1 MLGNQ
6 NKSIGGNFLSNMQ
19 QAPQN
24 NVFGQPGAN
33 NTFGNKTNTGLGIF
47 NTNTTQNTNQPNM
60 FTNTA
65 QQPQTNSF
73 FTQPQPQQ
81 QQQPQGLGLGLLNR
95 APTTNTLGLFNQT
108 QNTTPQ
114 VGTGFLNQAPSTTNP
129 ASFMNQGNTT
139 PQVGAGFLNQP
150 PATTTLGSFLNQGN
164 TPFNQPNQTQP
175 TGFLGNTAMQPTNIP
190 QLPLMTSYQTFPN
203 VPLSEAHMQHI
214 RNAPIEQRKQFI

>member
-6 NKSIGGNFLSNMQ
+6 NKSIVGTFLGNPQ

-33 NTFGNKTNTGLGIF
+33 NTFGNKTNTGLGVF
-47 NTNTTQNTNQPNM
+47 NTNNTQNTNQPNM
-60 FTNTA
+60 FTNTG

-73 FTQPQPQQ
+73 FTQPQP

-108 QNTTPQ
+108 PNTTPQ
-114 VGTGFLNQAPSTTNP
+114 VGTGFLNQAPTTTTP

-139 PQVGAGFLNQP
+139 PQLGAGFLNQP

-175 TGFLGNTAMQPTNIP
+175 TGFLGNNAMQPTNIP
-190 QLPLMTSYQTFPN
+190 QLPLMSSYQTFPN
-203 VPLSEAHMQHI
+203 LPLSEAHMQHI
-214 RNAPIEQRKQFI
+214 RNAPVEQRKQFI